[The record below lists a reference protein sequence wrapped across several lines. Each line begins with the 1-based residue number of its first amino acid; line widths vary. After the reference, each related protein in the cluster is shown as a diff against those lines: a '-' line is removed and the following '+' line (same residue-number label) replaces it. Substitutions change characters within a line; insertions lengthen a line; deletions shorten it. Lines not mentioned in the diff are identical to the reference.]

1 MVIYLVLLRK
11 TLDNITDFTEKN
23 KIPFS
28 SVKHLV
34 ADRHLYLAFENNEK
48 VEINSACDF
57 VNGVL
62 PWDNINDSEVTQ
74 EIDDNRAKLKD
85 NSMEG
90 KFVSKNFID
99 LLQRQLTNSENLLF
113 SKRLKFLPTFKFFYF
128 FDKDPKFSRFC
139 LPSKKYK
146 RLHSVP
152 NRPVISNFGYYTEK
166 LSSFLDYHLQPLIKK
181 VESYIKD
188 TNYFLKNLK
197 ELGSLPKNAIL

>member
-1 MVIYLVLLRK
+1 
-11 TLDNITDFTEKN
+11 
-23 KIPFS
+23 
-28 SVKHLV
+28 
-34 ADRHLYLAFENNEK
+34 
-48 VEINSACDF
+48 
-57 VNGVL
+57 
-62 PWDNINDSEVTQ
+62 
-74 EIDDNRAKLKD
+74 
-85 NSMEG
+85 MEG

-152 NRPVISNFGYYTEK
+152 DRPVISNFGYYTEK